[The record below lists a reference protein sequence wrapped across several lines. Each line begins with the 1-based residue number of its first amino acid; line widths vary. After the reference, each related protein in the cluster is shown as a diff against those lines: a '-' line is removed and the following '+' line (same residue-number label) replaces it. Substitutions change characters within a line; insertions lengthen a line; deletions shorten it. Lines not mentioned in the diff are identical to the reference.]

1 MTPSAPDLCWVLTEG
16 KAGMERQG
24 LGLAKALQLPI
35 ETKRVQPRF
44 PWRQLPYWAFPRDP
58 RKTLDENSDAIAPP
72 WPRVLIGCGR
82 QSIPFSIAI
91 RKWSG
96 GKTFTVQT
104 QSPKVPAKLFDL
116 VVPPLHDRLEGANV
130 FPILGAPHPIT
141 PLALSAARAAFAPR
155 FEHLPAPR
163 IAVLVGGSSKTH
175 KLDARR
181 AKEIAHDLSR
191 LADAGAG
198 FMVTASRRTGEEN
211 TRILRE
217 ALARPNVVFWDG
229 AGLNPYEAMLAW
241 ADAILVTADSV
252 NMAVEAAVTGKP
264 VHVIALPGRS
274 AKFDRFHAELAA
286 RGITRPFKGTLE
298 SWTYPPLQETARAA
312 AEIKRRLAAR
322 A

>member
-1 MTPSAPDLCWVLTEG
+1 MSEPDACWIVTEG
-16 KAGMERQG
+16 KPGMERQG
-24 LGLAKALQLPI
+24 LGLAKALQMPF

-58 RKTLDENSDAIAPP
+58 RKTLDESSSALNEP

-104 QSPKVPAKLFDL
+104 QSPKVPVKLFDL

-130 FPILGAPHPIT
+130 FPILGAPHPVT
-141 PLALSAARAAFAPR
+141 PRALAAARTAFAQR
-155 FEHLPAPR
+155 FEHLLSPR
-163 IAVLVGGSSKTH
+163 IAVLIGGSSKTH
-175 KLDARR
+175 KFDAKR
-181 AKEIAHDLSR
+181 AAEIARDLAR
-191 LADAGAG
+191 LAEAGASL
-198 FMVTASRRTGEEN
+198 MVTTSRRTGEEN
-211 TRILRE
+211 ARILRE

-229 AGLNPYEAMLAW
+229 AGLNPYEAMLGW

-252 NMAVEAAVTGKP
+252 NMAVEAAVTAKP

-274 AKFDRFHAELAA
+274 AKFARFHADMAA
-286 RGITRPFKGTLE
+286 RGITRPFKGVLE